1 MQKDGSVTIES
12 IAKNGR
18 WLPKGI
24 EVPDSW
30 KNIKVNDTACTI
42 SEEEWKFIDS
52 IITDMSPEEK
62 EEFIAELELIFEGT
76 STLPIEMQQKVI
88 SRFGGYL
95 INATEGQSG
104 GPAPLW
110 MEYGGHDRM
119 SEADGVN
126 LGYVTENHI
135 NTLMDYS
142 IWADENRMQ
151 PPLPLLVQNRHSWV
165 FNDTPIPFCDNYGPD
180 SLEYFTSEAKTNFNN
195 YNTEAAYVS
204 IAKGL
209 HYIEDLGNP
218 FHTSSLYAQERHSGC
233 PRIWFLYMFL
243 GGSGFSS
250 VRVSCPGRGLCIVW

>member
-1 MQKDGSVTIES
+1 MEIKHNKMKIKPLFALGVIILFLCSPIVAVASDVSPVYIWDNNSDIQQTTKKIVMQKDGSVIIES
-12 IAKNGR
+12 LTKNGGL
-18 WLPKGI
+18 LPKGI
-24 EVPDSW
+24 EIPDSW
-30 KNIKVNDTACTI
+30 KNIKINDTGYAI

-52 IITDMSPEEK
+52 IITDMAPEEK
-62 EEFIAELELIFEGT
+62 EKFIAELELIFEGT

-88 SRFGGYL
+88 SQFGGYL

-110 MEYGGHDRM
+110 MENGGHDRM

-126 LGYVTENHI
+126 LGYVAENHI
-135 NTLMDYS
+135 YTLMDYS
-142 IWADENRMQ
+142 VWADDNRMQ

-180 SLEYFTSEAKTNFNN
+180 SLEYFTSEARTNFNN

-209 HYIEDLGNP
+209 H
-218 FHTSSLYAQERHSGC
+218 
-233 PRIWFLYMFL
+233 
-243 GGSGFSS
+243 
-250 VRVSCPGRGLCIVW
+250 